1 MVRSSGFEL
10 VLKNLSWVYVI
21 PKYQILKNSTGNI
34 QIHPE
39 SINIYFHCLQKFNL
53 LIDYHLFPEAVE
65 FFSKM
70 YISKLNE

>member
-39 SINIYFHCLQKFNL
+39 SINISIAYRNL
-53 LIDYHLFPEAVE
+53 TSRLIIICFQRL
-65 FFSKM
+65 
-70 YISKLNE
+70 